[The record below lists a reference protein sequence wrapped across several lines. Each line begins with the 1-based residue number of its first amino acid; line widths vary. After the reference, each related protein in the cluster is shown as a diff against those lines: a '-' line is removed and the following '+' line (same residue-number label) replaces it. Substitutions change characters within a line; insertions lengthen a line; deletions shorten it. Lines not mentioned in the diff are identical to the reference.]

1 MCTKATKSK
10 KRKGQLHK
18 DIIAIKELVVK
29 ALANQMAKL
38 NKAQLR
44 VSCPLSHFF
53 LSMPIK
59 LTN

>member
-1 MCTKATKSK
+1 MCTKATKVR

-18 DIIAIKELVVK
+18 DFIAIKDLVVK
-29 ALANQMAKL
+29 AVANQMAKL
-38 NKAQLR
+38 NKAQLW

-53 LSMPIK
+53 LSMHIK